1 MLDPEEGRRLPL
13 RGRDKGFSKVLV
25 RPAPPATAQRPR
37 RFPHQPGPS
46 RRGARSQHTAAARPA
61 APDTASCSPGC
72 ADQPLPR
79 PSSRCAL
86 PTMQLPWLPRPIRA
100 LAYPEMGPR
109 RPALLSSAGALL
121 VAPTSIP
128 KGSGSPAPTAAGF
141 WAGSPGGRGAGVQAA
156 RRLCSRC
163 HRQRAHHTHAPQA
176 LPRPFPDAQSP
187 PAAVAASSK
196 SGKREIARRGRQQR
210 HHVTGTAQ

>member
-61 APDTASCSPGC
+61 APDTASCSLGC

-109 RPALLSSAGALL
+109 RQPSSPPR
-121 VAPTSIP
+121 APSSSLP
-128 KGSGSPAPTAAGF
+128 LPSPRAPGLQ
-141 WAGSPGGRGAGVQAA
+141 PHR
-156 RRLCSRC
+156 SRVLG
-163 HRQRAHHTHAPQA
+163 P
-176 LPRPFPDAQSP
+176 LPRPQEGVGQVSRLR
-187 PAAVAASSK
+187 AASAPGATVSAPSTLTPRNPSLAPSPMLSLRQPRSLHPLRAAGGK
-196 SGKREIARRGRQQR
+196 SRGAAASRD
-210 HHVTGTAQ
+210 TM